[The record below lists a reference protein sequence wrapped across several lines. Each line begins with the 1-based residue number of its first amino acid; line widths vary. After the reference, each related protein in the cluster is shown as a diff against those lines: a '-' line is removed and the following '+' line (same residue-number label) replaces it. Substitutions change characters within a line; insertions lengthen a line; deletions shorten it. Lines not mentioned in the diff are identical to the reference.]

1 MRIGDGDSFVR
12 TVVTQPDIM
21 LSFVIEG
28 KVVGAP
34 LKFTSAELE
43 QRMVVDF
50 RCDGN
55 RVKAIFKRVEEFGSC
70 RLLGKDASEVYLI
83 ERILA
88 S

>member
-1 MRIGDGDSFVR
+1 MGIGDGGNFEK
-12 TVVTQPDIM
+12 TAVTQPDII
-21 LSFVIEG
+21 LSLVIEG
-28 KVVGAP
+28 KVVGTP

-43 QRMVVDF
+43 QRLVVDF

-83 ERILA
+83 EKVLA